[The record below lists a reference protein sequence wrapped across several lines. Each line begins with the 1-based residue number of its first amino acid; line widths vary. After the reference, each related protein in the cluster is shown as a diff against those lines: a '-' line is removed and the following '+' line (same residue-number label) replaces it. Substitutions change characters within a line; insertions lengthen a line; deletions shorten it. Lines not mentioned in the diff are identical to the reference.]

1 MIARIASF
9 VLGSS
14 LVLTACSEEAGPDVR
29 DPRTSDE
36 DNAKADDDENDDQ
49 ADDTASTPS
58 AGRDSG
64 TKRDA
69 GTGRLDAS
77 TGGKV
82 DARVAPGAG
91 DAKAA
96 APGEPDDTTT
106 DASVG
111 PARTPAVLDDSVR
124 ISWTRCDTSYECAT
138 LKVPVDYGDADSGT
152 LSLALKR
159 KVARGQRIGSLLINP
174 GGPGGSGVDILAG
187 LMPGLTRLN
196 ERFDI
201 IGFDPRGVGKST
213 PITCH
218 STLQKLIAADPTPD
232 DDAEW
237 TAVDKVSSAFA
248 DECAQK
254 YPKVLPHLGTQNVAR
269 DMDRIRAALGEEK
282 LNFLGFSYGTS
293 IGAWYAELFPSR
305 VRALVLDG
313 AVSQVLSQVDMMLE
327 QAKGF
332 ELALSNYFAWCAKS
346 ASRCSWTQGKPAK
359 EAFDA
364 LAARVEKTPLPA
376 EGYDR
381 PAGPGEFLLAV
392 IMPLYGGEQGWQ
404 LLSLALLGAVRGDGG
419 TLVELTDS
427 YLERDDK
434 GEYANITEV
443 NNAVNCLDHAP
454 PSYDEV
460 RAAAPKVQAEAP
472 NFGVSTLSALLVCTH
487 WGVKGVEPTPPRGE
501 GAPPIVVIGTINDP
515 ATPYVWAESLS
526 EELASGVLLT
536 WEGEGHTAYTRGS
549 TCIDQAVEAY
559 FINLTVPA
567 EGKRCA
573 APARLSASPLVATAA
588 SAAGARRPAPL
599 SLLRA
604 PSAVRSPAEEPRA
617 SPQQ

>member
-1 MIARIASF
+1 MFVRGSFLLARPRARF
-9 VLGSS
+9 DPVVLSVVLW
-14 LVLTACSEEAGPDVR
+14 LVGCSEDAGSAPR
-29 DPRTSDE
+29 DPRTGDDE
-36 DNAKADDDENDDQ
+36 DRSPADNG
-49 ADDTASTPS
+49 DDTASSSS

-69 GTGRLDAS
+69 GTARLDAS
-77 TGGKV
+77 SGGKT
-82 DARVAPGAG
+82 DARVTPSTG

-96 APGEPDDTTT
+96 TTGAT
-106 DASVG
+106 DDASADASSA

-138 LKVPVDYGDADSGT
+138 LKVPVDYGDAESGT

-187 LMPGLTRLN
+187 LLPGLARLN

-201 IGFDPRGVGKST
+201 VGFDPRGVGKST

-237 TAVDKVSSAFA
+237 TAVDKVSSTFA

-254 YPKVLPHLGTQNVAR
+254 YPEVLPHLGTQNVAR
-269 DMDRIRAALGEEK
+269 DMDRIRAALGEDK

-293 IGAWYAELFPSR
+293 IGAWYAELFPDR

-332 ELALSNYFAWCAKS
+332 ELALSNYFAWCAKGTT
-346 ASRCSWTQGKPAK
+346 RCTWTQGKPAK

-381 PAGPGEFLLAV
+381 AAGPGEFLLAV

-434 GEYANITEV
+434 GAYSNITEV
-443 NNAVNCLDHAP
+443 NNAVNCLDHAA

-460 RAAAPKVQAEAP
+460 RAAAPKVQAAAP
-472 NFGVSTLSALLVCTH
+472 TFGVSTLSALLVCTH
-487 WGVKGVEPTPPRGE
+487 WGVKGVEPTPPTGQ

-526 EELASGVLLT
+526 DELASGVLLT

-567 EGKRCA
+567 AGKRCA
-573 APARLSASPLVATAA
+573 APARLQTSPLIATTAA
-588 SAAGARRPAPL
+588 SLATARRPAPL
-599 SLLRA
+599 SLVRA
-604 PSAVRSPAEEPRA
+604 A
-617 SPQQ
+617 Q

>member
-1 MIARIASF
+1 MTVRA
-9 VLGSS
+9 VS
-14 LVLTACSEEAGPDVR
+14 LVLGLALILVGCSEEAASDAPDTR
-29 DPRTSDE
+29 STTDDE
-36 DNAKADDDENDDQ
+36 DNATADVDGQDDATDEP
-49 ADDTASTPS
+49 APGSSPS
-58 AGRDSG
+58 RDGG

-69 GTGRLDAS
+69 STRLDAAS
-77 TGGKV
+77 GSKV
-82 DARVAPGAG
+82 DARAAASQG
-91 DAKAA
+91 DAEA
-96 APGEPDDTTT
+96 APPNEPGDTES
-106 DASVG
+106 DASQG

-124 ISWTRCDTSYECAT
+124 ISWTRCDGSYECGT

-174 GGPGGSGVDILAG
+174 GGPGGSGVDVLSG
-187 LMPGLTRLN
+187 LLPGLSRLN

-201 IGFDPRGVGKST
+201 VGFDPRGVGKST

-232 DDAEW
+232 DEAEW
-237 TAVDKVSSAFA
+237 TAVDAVSQTFA

-254 YPKVLPHLGTQNVAR
+254 YPKILPHLGTQNVAR
-269 DMDRIRAALGEEK
+269 DMDRMRAALGEEK

-293 IGAWYAELFPSR
+293 IGAWYAELFPDR

-332 ELALSNYFAWCAKS
+332 ELALSNYFAWCAQA

-359 EAFDA
+359 EAFAA
-364 LAARVEKTPLPA
+364 LAARVEEAPLPA

-404 LLSLALLGAVRGDGG
+404 LLSLALQGAVRGDGG

-427 YLERDDK
+427 YLERDAN

-454 PSYDEV
+454 PSYEEV
-460 RAAAPKVQAEAP
+460 RAAAPKVQVEAP
-472 NFGVSTLSALLVCTH
+472 TFGVPTLSALLVCTH
-487 WGVKGVEPTPPRGE
+487 WGVKGVEPTPPTGE
-501 GAPPIVVIGTINDP
+501 GAPPIVVIGTVNDP
-515 ATPYVWAESLS
+515 ATPYVWAESLAD
-526 EELASGVLLT
+526 ELASGVLLT
-536 WEGEGHTAYTRGS
+536 WEGQGHTAYTRGS
-549 TCIDQAVEAY
+549 ACIDQAVEAY

-573 APARLSASPLVATAA
+573 APARLQTAPLLSTAA
-588 SAAGARRPAPL
+588 SAAGARRPAPR
-599 SLLRA
+599 SLIHPARA
-604 PSAVRSPAEEPRA
+604 QP
-617 SPQQ
+617 